1 MICSLGYKE
10 STDAMSLTALKRQP
24 AEQLATEALK
34 ESILAGDLKP
44 GERLTEA
51 ALADQFAVSRGTV
64 RTALHQLSRDRLVVL
79 TPYTGWAV
87 ATIDRQDLWEIY
99 TLRSG
104 LERLAARLAAE
115 RMSDEG
121 RARLVSVRDAFF
133 AACERGDV
141 TVAVDQD
148 FSLHRTIVELSRN
161 RRLLDQYLMVEQQIR
176 LFINSTY
183 ASAPNISVAIAHHSP
198 IVDAILIGDGEAAAG
213 HSEHHILSEGE
224 RVLAMVDNAG

>member
-1 MICSLGYKE
+1 M
-10 STDAMSLTALKRQP
+10 ALTALKRQP

-34 ESILAGDLKP
+34 ASILAGDLKP

-87 ATIDRQDLWEIY
+87 ATIDRQDLWEIF
-99 TLRSG
+99 TLRSS

-115 RMSDEG
+115 RMTDE
-121 RARLVSVRDAFF
+121 AMPRLAGVRDAFF
-133 AACERGDV
+133 ASCERGNV
-141 TVAVDQD
+141 EEAVDRD
-148 FSLHRTIVELSRN
+148 FSLHRTIVELSAN
-161 RRLLDQYLMVEQQIR
+161 RRLLDQYLMVEQQVR

-183 ASAPNISVAIAHHSP
+183 ASAPNLAVAIAHHAP
-198 IVDAILIGDGEAAAG
+198 IVDAVLAGDGAAAAQ
-213 HSEHHILSEGE
+213 HSEHHVLSEGE
-224 RVLAMVDNAG
+224 RVLAMVANDAG